1 MVISANQ
8 AHEPSVPRLLI
19 VPGLHDSGDGHWQ
32 SWLQA
37 QFGDALR
44 VRQRDFGTPD
54 LQRWSERIDATLSAA
69 GGGFIAVAHSFGC
82 LALVEHLARS
92 AQSPIRA
99 ALLVAPADPDR
110 FGIAAALPSR
120 RLQRPLSLV
129 YSLNDPWMSASSA
142 RRWAAI
148 WGAQAINLGSAGHV
162 NTEAGFGPLPLARRW
177 VEQARSRWVRESRPS
192 TNRMAESQFAL

>member
-1 MVISANQ
+1 MDISANQ
-8 AHEPSVPRLLI
+8 APEPSAPRLLI

-44 VRQRDFGTPD
+44 VRQRDFATPD
-54 LQRWSERIDATLSAA
+54 LQRWSERIDATLNAA
-69 GGGFIAVAHSFGC
+69 DGGFIAVAHSFGC

-92 AQSPIRA
+92 AHTPIRA

-110 FGIAAALPSR
+110 FGIAAELPSR

-129 YSLNDPWMSASSA
+129 YSLNDPWMSAGSA
-142 RRWAAI
+142 RRWASI

-177 VEQARSRWVRESRPS
+177 VEQARSRWSREPRPS
-192 TNRMAESQFAL
+192 TDRMAEPQFAL